1 MEIII
6 EKPKKTDVIYL
17 DDIDQNKHIVVG
29 IDDVG
34 RPIYFTPL
42 EFTENDFKALVL
54 NCTNGN
60 SFRGAVPTDLK
71 SLIAKKQRGINPFKK
86 LAAFEKKDIK
96 AALQWLVDNLE

>member
-42 EFTENDFKALVL
+42 EFTENDLWKTFRTANIVL
-54 NCTNGN
+54 KV
-60 SFRGAVPTDLK
+60 FV
-71 SLIAKKQRGINPFKK
+71 
-86 LAAFEKKDIK
+86 
-96 AALQWLVDNLE
+96 